1 MGGESKYIDE
11 WKMSITL
18 IHYTATQLEAGS
30 LKRSIK

>member
-18 IHYTATQLEAGS
+18 IHYTATQFG
-30 LKRSIK
+30 KDQ